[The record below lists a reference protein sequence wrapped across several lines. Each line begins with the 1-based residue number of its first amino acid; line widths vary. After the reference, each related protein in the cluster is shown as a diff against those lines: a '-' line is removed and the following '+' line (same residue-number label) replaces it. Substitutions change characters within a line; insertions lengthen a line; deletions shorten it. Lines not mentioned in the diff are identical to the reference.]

1 MNMHIVMFTQ
11 CATPPPGPQMKTERV
26 TLLTSPEFKAFLGSE
41 AARENVSVAE
51 LVRSRCEP
59 RPSDDDVVLSALTAE
74 LRTAVSQAKRSLRD
88 GLAEAQNVLAELR
101 AQRGPG
107 TQAQSA
113 AKLTKAA
120 TKTATKAPGKA
131 TGSGRTKVAA

>member
-26 TLLTSPEFKAFLGSE
+26 TLLTSPEFKAFLGTE

-120 TKTATKAPGKA
+120 TKAPGKA